1 MRRLVVAVISAAVVV
16 SVLGSLLI
24 LVAFSTE
31 PGGAVGAAA
40 APDALE
46 FDRPVVIVVRGWLW
60 DPASRRESRP
70 LVWFPSQVNRLME
83 EEHET
88 KVTFL
93 QYPWS
98 RIPTD
103 IGEASAA
110 FSEYAQEV
118 SHRARRE
125 GRCINFMGHSAGAAM
140 VYRAAAEGV
149 PMGYMGTLGLPT
161 RGAEKPGAVT
171 YWANFYTTS
180 HIEDVAG
187 LLWGASAAADVNID
201 LRTQHKDLWART
213 QVVEETVQGIMGAWD
228 SCP

>member
-1 MRRLVVAVISAAVVV
+1 VFV
-16 SVLGSLLI
+16 SVLGSLVI
-24 LVAFSTE
+24 LAAFSSE
-31 PGGAVGAAA
+31 PGGPVGAASP
-40 APDALE
+40 PDALE

-60 DPASRRESRP
+60 DPGSRRESGP
-70 LVWFPSQVNRLME
+70 LVWFPSQVNRIME
-83 EEHET
+83 EEYET
-88 KVTFL
+88 EVAFL

-103 IGEASAA
+103 IGEASAS
-110 FSEYAQEV
+110 FSEYAGEV
-118 SHRARRE
+118 ARQAGEE

-161 RGAEKPGAVT
+161 RGAEKPGEVT

-187 LLWGASAAADVNID
+187 LLWGGSAAADVNVD
-201 LRTQHKDLWART
+201 LRTQHKDLWARMP
-213 QVVEETVQGIMGAWD
+213 VVEETVEGIATAWE